1 MKLRSDIQFW
11 DMFKTSLQLVP
22 NLTNIY
28 QTIKIQRL
36 QRRLK
41 DNENKLK
48 RISSLCSDSILSE
61 KYITERIFPV
71 VLSDLIEEHEEA
83 KIELILNG
91 FENVFID
98 EKHEESVVI
107 NLFDTLRTLRYIDI
121 KRLLYLANEIDD
133 YMTFVNGQYKIC
145 INGHEK

>member
-1 MKLRSDIQFW
+1 
-11 DMFKTSLQLVP
+11 MFKTSLQLVP